1 MAEELKT
8 TEEELKEM
16 VKLGGETIEQLDGEL
31 KALKDAIS
39 GKDSMIAELKKQIAL
54 VEEQIEDTLEENIKI
69 KESLTTAVKPVLKA
83 WMDINMKD

>member
-8 TEEELKEM
+8 TEEGLEA
-16 VKLGGETIEQLDGEL
+16 EL